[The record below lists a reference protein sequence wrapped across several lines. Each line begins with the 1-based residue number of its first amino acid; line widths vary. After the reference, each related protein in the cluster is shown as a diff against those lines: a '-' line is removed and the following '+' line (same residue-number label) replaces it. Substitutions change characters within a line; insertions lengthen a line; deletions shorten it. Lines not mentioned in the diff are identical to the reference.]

1 MGYGTL
7 LNVMLRFFKYLDS
20 FLSVHYTINLLIL
33 NLKRLYD
40 TRPRGTRWVPS
51 PQRAV
56 AGACGV
62 QRHTHTFHLC
72 ISFFCQDLK
81 QTVFLISLLKN
92 VICFAVCPAHFQP
105 SGWYG
110 SFTDNQNEQ
119 AL

>member
-56 AGACGV
+56 AGAFGV
-62 QRHTHTFHLC
+62 QRHTHTFSPLHL
-72 ISFFCQDLK
+72 
-81 QTVFLISLLKN
+81 LLLPRFETN
-92 VICFAVCPAHFQP
+92 CLSHLFA
-105 SGWYG
+105 
-110 SFTDNQNEQ
+110 
-119 AL
+119 